1 MNQFHSKCNNNSKT
15 TTWIFHALCFA
26 LAMMHIDAEKN
37 LTSTTGACV
46 EKKVLKKWVPRSE
59 NNKFFTT
66 NALVIYDT
74 NYSHAHEKFGIHL

>member
-1 MNQFHSKCNNNSKT
+1 
-15 TTWIFHALCFA
+15 
-26 LAMMHIDAEKN
+26 MMHIDAEKN

-74 NYSHAHEKFGIHL
+74 NYSHAHEKFWHTSMNIMLKQDDHFNSLHLILLN

>member
-1 MNQFHSKCNNNSKT
+1 MDIS
-15 TTWIFHALCFA
+15 
-26 LAMMHIDAEKN
+26 
-37 LTSTTGACV
+37 STTGACV